1 MLRALKRLLNR
12 AAVDPAQLPLP
23 FGFGPGPVALLPPA
37 SPPPTQAPRSATAPP
52 ERRRRSPAEQDTLA
66 AQKLTARHAELNV
79 ERFGAGLRTIRI
91 EVSPRLRS
99 RLGYYRIA
107 TPRVPGLIVI
117 SRRHLRRHGWSEAF
131 DTLLHEMIHQ
141 WQDESG
147 LAVDHGRQFR
157 AKARA
162 VGAVPRARRPV

>member
-1 MLRALKRLLNR
+1 MFRTLKRLLTR

-23 FGFGPGPVALLPPA
+23 FGGGPVPVAPRPLT
-37 SPPPTQAPRSATAPP
+37 PPPMPRPRVGDPP
-52 ERRRRSPAEQDTLA
+52 SRRRRSPVEQDALA
-66 AQKLTARHAELNV
+66 AQKLTARHAELNT
-79 ERFGAGLRTIRI
+79 ERFGGTLRPIRI

-107 TPRVPGLIVI
+107 TSRAPGLIVI
-117 SRRHLRRHGWSEAF
+117 SRRHLRRHGWAEAF

-141 WQDESG
+141 WQDETG
-147 LAVDHGRQFR
+147 LTVDHGSQFR
-157 AKARA
+157 SKARA